1 MEQLAVLHVHVNK
14 HRETQPHAWE
24 GDNKTCEKSCDPWF
38 VRPRPNVPLL
48 GRSWAS
54 AQEHRERCWKWHAG
68 HDRSTQ
74 MQVGERAAGR
84 KHRRLVSVNALSQD
98 WGHGAAAH
106 AEGGRD
112 GVALSERRG
121 QSSHCAAHSR
131 HHPSVQSHPK
141 PRLPW
146 ACFISEL
153 SPELKEELSRE
164 HRGGGRRTAYWGDG
178 IPVSCSLR

>member
-54 AQEHRERCWKWHAG
+54 AQEHRERCWEVAR
-68 HDRSTQ
+68 RSRSVHTNASR
-74 MQVGERAAGR
+74 GESCRT
-84 KHRRLVSVNALSQD
+84 KTSQARFCKRSFTGLGPACD
-98 WGHGAAAH
+98 GHGAAAH

-164 HRGGGRRTAYWGDG
+164 HRGGGGGPHIGETGFR
-178 IPVSCSLR
+178 

>member
-1 MEQLAVLHVHVNK
+1 MTPFYALLDINMEQLAVLHVHVNK

-98 WGHGAAAH
+98 WDQPAMATELLPTQRAA
-106 AEGGRD
+106 GTVWRSPS
-112 GVALSERRG
+112 GVASPLTALLI
-121 QSSHCAAHSR
+121 QDTT
-131 HHPSVQSHPK
+131 
-141 PRLPW
+141 PR
-146 ACFISEL
+146 CRV
-153 SPELKEELSRE
+153 SPNPGCPG
-164 HRGGGRRTAYWGDG
+164 H
-178 IPVSCSLR
+178 VS